1 MASSVSRHLKDWFIA
16 TFGLGVVASGMAAI
30 DETSRQ
36 HLCNALRGEF
46 PTIPPAFRYHALAKH
61 VSDIFP
67 IVDPSFIALGL
78 VALVL
83 VFVMFRT

>member
-1 MASSVSRHLKDWFIA
+1 MASSATRRLQDWFLTTA
-16 TFGLGVVASGMAAI
+16 GLGVVVSGMAAV

-36 HLCNALRGEF
+36 YLINALHGEF
-46 PTIPPAFRYHALAKH
+46 PAIPQAFRYHALAKH

-67 IVDPSFIALGL
+67 IVDPSFVALGL